1 MRILFCIVVI
11 MEWMCVSVFAAGQRW
26 VPPLCHEMDWR
37 AAGLSNRALA
47 LPYADLK
54 VRDTARNGKFVLE
67 GLPHGGTRSLN
78 PGAVLVKF
86 KNEALVAAVKV
97 ESGREVEAARV
108 IGGRS
113 DVEFAEPDVIQQRA
127 ALINDP
133 LIGSQWHHSVIHS
146 QTAWDYGFG
155 QSEVRVAVVDA
166 PFQMD
171 HPDLVANTVDGWDVV
186 SNQVVHSSAGISH
199 STLCAGLISAVVN
212 NGIGVA
218 GVANCRILPINITGA
233 TSEMCDAVYWA
244 ADNNVRVVNISWT
257 GADSSA
263 LNAAGAYL
271 RTHSRGLLVMA
282 GGNGVGELDYDNQP
296 DIWCVSM
303 TDAADNPHSKYGRSI
318 DFAAPGFAMFSTTT
332 NSSYAT
338 DSGTSYAAPVFAG
351 VVARLFAI
359 NPLLEPD
366 DAIDILKQTAV
377 DLGDSGW
384 DMWFGWGRID
394 FGAAA
399 AMAWA
404 RLPRINI
411 SSVSDGVM
419 TIQTGV
425 DSSFECQLWTT
436 KFTGC
441 GFWSLVSNAIII
453 TNDGKLYFECPIT
466 DDDQVFYRLSIG
478 EKNH

>member
-1 MRILFCIVVI
+1 MCI
-11 MEWMCVSVFAAGQRW
+11 SVLAADQRQI
-26 VPPLCHEMDWR
+26 PSLCTEVDWSV
-37 AAGLSNRALA
+37 ANLSNKAVA
-47 LPYADLK
+47 LPHADLK
-54 VRDTARNGKFVLE
+54 VRDHVRNGELTFEKLS
-67 GLPHGGTRSLN
+67 HGGTRYLN

-86 KNEALVAAVKV
+86 KNTSIVSAVKV
-97 ESGREVEAARV
+97 EPGRETEAAKVMGARN
-108 IGGRS
+108 

-127 ALINDP
+127 ALVNDP

-146 QTAWDYGFG
+146 FKAWDYGIG
-155 QSEVRVAVVDA
+155 QSDVRVAIVDT

-171 HPDLVANTVDGWDVV
+171 HPDLEANTVDGWDVV

-199 STLCAGLISAVVN
+199 STFCAGLVSAVAN

-257 GADSSA
+257 GADSAA
-263 LNAAGAYL
+263 LNAAGMYL
-271 RTHSRGLLVMA
+271 RTHVRGLLVMA
-282 GGNGVGELDYDNQP
+282 GGNGTGELDYDNQP

-303 TDAADNPHSKYGRSI
+303 TDSADNPHSKYGRSI

-332 NSSYAT
+332 NGSYAT
-338 DSGTSYAAPVFAG
+338 DSGTSFAAPVFAG

-399 AMAWA
+399 EMAWA
-404 RLPRINI
+404 RLPRIGI
-411 SSVSDGVM
+411 SSVSNGVM

-425 DSSFECQLWTT
+425 DSSFECHLLAT
-436 KFTGC
+436 KFSEGNSWFSVFNT
-441 GFWSLVSNAIII
+441 VVT
-453 TNDGKLYFECPIT
+453 TNGGKLYFSCPIT
-466 DDDQVFYRLSIG
+466 DNDRIFYRLLIG
-478 EKNH
+478 EKIH